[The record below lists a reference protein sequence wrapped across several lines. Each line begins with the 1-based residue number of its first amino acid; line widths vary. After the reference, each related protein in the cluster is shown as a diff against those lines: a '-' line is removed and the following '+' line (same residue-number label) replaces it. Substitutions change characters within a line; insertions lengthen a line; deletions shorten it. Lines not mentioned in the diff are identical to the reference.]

1 MTVFSFDRIIA
12 PCDPA
17 TFLSTYWETQPLL
30 LARQNPA
37 YYSALF
43 SSAELEEV
51 LQYVRPKPPDLR
63 VVLEQV
69 ELPSARYVNTDGSLN
84 INQLYKAYGEGYT
97 LVVNSLQRFVPK
109 LALLCRQL
117 QELMNFAVEF
127 NVYLTPANSHGLH
140 PHYDTHDVFVLQIE
154 GKKSWSLY
162 GSAQQCPL
170 LGTFQPVIPVEV
182 LPPLERVVE
191 LTAGDLLYLPRG
203 HIHDA
208 ATTDEH
214 SMHITIGVY
223 PTQWADLVST
233 ALTNLSL
240 QDVRFR
246 KALPVGYL
254 NNHSARHEV
263 SQRLQELVKV
273 FAESFSA
280 DLVYEVLT
288 DQLIR
293 KSTPLAD
300 NHFAS
305 LNAAAKKINLK
316 TQLAKRADMRCR
328 VTDADNVARLHFPG
342 NTMKASSDYKD
353 AFLFVAHSDGAF
365 EVSALPDSL
374 DPGRKIVL
382 AQRLIRGGLLQIVD
396 NAKAL

>member
-1 MTVFSFDRIIA
+1 MTAFSFDRIIA

-17 TFLSTYWETQPLL
+17 TFLSIYWETQPLHL
-30 LARQNPA
+30 VRMDPW

-43 SSAELEEV
+43 SSAELESV
-51 LQYVRPKPPDLR
+51 LQYARPQPPDLR
-63 VVLEQV
+63 VVLDQV
-69 ELPSARYVNTDGSLN
+69 ELSAAKYVNADGSLN
-84 INQLYKAYGEGYT
+84 MNQLYKAYGEGNT

-117 QELMNFAVEF
+117 QELMNFSVEF
-127 NVYLTPANSHGLH
+127 NVYLTPANAHGLH

-170 LGTFQPVIPVEV
+170 LGTFQPVIPVSV

-208 ATTDEH
+208 STSDAH

-223 PTQWADLVST
+223 PTQWVDVLSS
-233 ALTNLSL
+233 ALTNLAL
-240 QDVRFR
+240 KDVRFR

-254 NNHSARHEV
+254 NDGSSRHYV
-263 SQRLQELVKV
+263 DQQLKALIKV
-273 FAESFSA
+273 FAENASA
-280 DLVYEVLT
+280 ELVHEVLA

-293 KSTPLAD
+293 KSSPLAD
-300 NHFAS
+300 GHFA
-305 LNAAAKKINLK
+305 NMDAAAKTLGLK
-316 TQLAKRADMRCR
+316 SRLVKRANMRCR
-328 VTDADNVARLHFPG
+328 VTAVDNDVRIQFPG
-342 NTMKASSDYKD
+342 NTIKAGAEYKE
-353 AFLFVAHSDGAF
+353 ALLFVARAKQAF
-365 EVSALPDSL
+365 EVDALPNSL
-374 DPGRKIVL
+374 DPGRKINL
-382 AQRLIRGGLLQIVD
+382 AQRLIRGGLLHMV
-396 NAKAL
+396 KAGEQP